1 MTRLVSEGRKMN
13 ICLKACNAD
22 VQVVNEV
29 KRILLL
35 RMELELIAS
44 SKPWHGDTGL
54 QMAVSSGSTITF
66 MFKIPMGTLISRNA
80 YIYIYMHIYF

>member
-1 MTRLVSEGRKMN
+1 MN
-13 ICLKACNAD
+13 ICLKACNAN

-35 RMELELIAS
+35 RMELELVAS

-54 QMAVSSGSTITF
+54 QMAVSSGSAITF
-66 MFKIPMGTLISRNA
+66 ILKIPMGTLISRNA
-80 YIYIYMHIYF
+80 YIALSLYIYMHIYFQ